1 MAEHGAGLSSEEASC
16 GIFSQYLPFISTPL
30 FIAVSQV
37 DTLISRDYG
46 CPKAGEE
53 EEILMPWLLATHELI
68 INKTETRPELGWWA
82 PSCRLHTLFGQ
93 QEVRVEDTLRPG
105 QRLSLYQA
113 LGGWLEGET
122 VHAVDSLD
130 TANPT
135 CPQ

>member
-16 GIFSQYLPFISTPL
+16 GIFSQYLSFISTPL

-82 PSCRLHTLFGQ
+82 PSCSLHTLFGHPQ
-93 QEVRVEDTLRPG
+93 VRRG
-105 QRLSLYQA
+105 QF
-113 LGGWLEGET
+113 
-122 VHAVDSLD
+122 
-130 TANPT
+130 
-135 CPQ
+135 C